1 MTESL
6 PLKCTWKA
14 CCCGFLA
21 SDTHIAF
28 RKQLGLKECEIP
40 RGSLFPFLSFGGQW
54 LREMVCFGRIELQTR
69 QGWTSCLFV
78 ITLLGLGWSI
88 SQWQVE
94 FRVRTLQQI
103 KSQFG
108 ACSGFGFFSLLTGSC
123 RLKAVTLP
131 ARLGRLCPRSWF
143 SISAWPVSCSELISL
158 CYPRSGCEH
167 AGLRVEAGQYRGEEE
182 ARTRM

>member
-1 MTESL
+1 MTASL

-21 SDTHIAF
+21 SDTNITF
-28 RKQLGLKECEIP
+28 RKQLEPKECEIP

-54 LREMVCFGRIELQTR
+54 LREMVCFGRLLIELQTR

-78 ITLLGLGWSI
+78 ITLLGLGWSV

-94 FRVRTLQQI
+94 LHVRTLQQI

-108 ACSGFGFFSLLTGSC
+108 ACSGFGLFSVFWQVPAGWKQWPCLLVWVDFVLALDSPFLHDPC
-123 RLKAVTLP
+123 
-131 ARLGRLCPRSWF
+131 
-143 SISAWPVSCSELISL
+143 
-158 CYPRSGCEH
+158 H
-167 AGLRVEAGQYRGEEE
+167 ALNS
-182 ARTRM
+182 